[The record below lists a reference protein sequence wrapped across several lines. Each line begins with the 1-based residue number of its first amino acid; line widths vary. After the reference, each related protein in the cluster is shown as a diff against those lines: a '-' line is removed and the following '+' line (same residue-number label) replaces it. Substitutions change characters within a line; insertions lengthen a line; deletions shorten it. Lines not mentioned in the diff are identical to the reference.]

1 MAYPYQLPP
10 LFPGRIDQPSKLLLQ
25 LLLQLEGRIHNESA
39 NVAKKGRGREGRA
52 SVDFHTVLFL
62 LKTIQMLT
70 VRNMVPRASGRYH
83 HHGGGGSRTSTFI
96 PKSD

>member
-1 MAYPYQLPP
+1 
-10 LFPGRIDQPSKLLLQ
+10 
-25 LLLQLEGRIHNESA
+25 
-39 NVAKKGRGREGRA
+39 
-52 SVDFHTVLFL
+52 
-62 LKTIQMLT
+62 MLT